1 MVMQAYRHIVM
12 GGWDRSD
19 YNGKKVKIS
28 GSDVELLL
36 ESGLDWG
43 HNAAVRVLEVNDEW
57 IRIEYARTKEDH
69 LV

>member
-1 MVMQAYRHIVM
+1 MV
-12 GGWDRSD
+12 
-19 YNGKKVKIS
+19 NG
-28 GSDVELLL
+28 DLELLL